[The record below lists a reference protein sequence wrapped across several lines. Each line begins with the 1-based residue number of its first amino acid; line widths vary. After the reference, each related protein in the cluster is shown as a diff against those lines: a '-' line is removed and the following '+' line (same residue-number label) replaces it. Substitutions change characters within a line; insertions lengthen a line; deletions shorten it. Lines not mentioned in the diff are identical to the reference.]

1 MRFEGLTSIGPDLLK
16 QLERFQS
23 LTIAHPRLLAAR
35 DQLMDVVD
43 GSLPGSLIL
52 VLGPTGVGKTTLRCK
67 LEQFLVEQGR
77 GAGGRSGAA
86 SFR

>member
-1 MRFEGLTSIGPDLLK
+1 MRFEGLTSIAPHLLK

-23 LTIAHPRLLAAR
+23 LTIAHRRLLAAR

-52 VLGPTGVGKTTLRCK
+52 VLGPTGVGKQR
-67 LEQFLVEQGR
+67 F
-77 GAGGRSGAA
+77 AA
-86 SFR
+86 NWSSFW